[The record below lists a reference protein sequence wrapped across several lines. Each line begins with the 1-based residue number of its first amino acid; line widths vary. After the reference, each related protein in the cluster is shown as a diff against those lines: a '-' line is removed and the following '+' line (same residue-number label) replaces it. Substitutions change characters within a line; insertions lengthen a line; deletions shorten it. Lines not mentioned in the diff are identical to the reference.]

1 MAQMSLNEFSS
12 AATLDQDPSL
22 TSPYLPRLGGVDPLG
37 LRQINFDLMDV
48 VLPGLNNVAS
58 HIRPFTVV
66 AWAWRHAATLARDLG
81 QSSISVDVLRD
92 FVDRIEVIYAWSQF
106 QRKADTDLPGRDYL
120 ADLIKAN
127 QYTFGGNAWKRRREA
142 REYSTALSAPVN
154 YGPGLKS
161 LGWMQSDAGNS
172 GALAVRGVADEAI
185 AAFEHELGPCL
196 SQPALSTL
204 GEVTVTAS
212 EVIELGKAWAIEHP
226 TQSERTAFLNCLSGE
241 HADPR
246 RRSGVDLI
254 IAAVRHLDGNADPAL
269 VRKTMCG
276 LPTTFAPP
284 THIEATAKAWRVL
297 QVRQVFRLAL
307 ESLFHWVLLKLRAEP
322 MITSA
327 LVESFLGEAGDAE
340 TTELWFTKVG
350 DHLRGPCDW
359 LDALR
364 KSLLSGN
371 RELELPGVIRG
382 ALAACIQEAP
392 PTAGAENNERLPLS
406 RAAKEAYNRVHS
418 TPRIL
423 MTHVLDSWVIGQ
435 HVFWSVNR
443 GMGDARAGRRMILR
457 LRIALE
463 EGGWTLTPGS
473 AMPIPNA
480 TPDRLETALSLLREA
495 GAL

>member
-1 MAQMSLNEFSS
+1 MAQVSLTELSS
-12 AATLDQDPSL
+12 AAMLNQDPSL
-22 TSPYLPRLGGVDPLG
+22 TSKYDPRLGGVDPLG

-66 AWAWRHAATLARDLG
+66 AWAWRRAATLARDLG

-120 ADLIKAN
+120 ADLVKAN
-127 QYTFGGNAWKRRREA
+127 QYTFGGESWRRRREA
-142 REYSTALSAPVN
+142 RQYSTALSAPVN

-185 AAFEHELGPCL
+185 VAFEHELGPCF

-212 EVIELGKAWAIEHP
+212 EVLELGEAWAIEHP
-226 TQSERTAFLNCLSGE
+226 TKSERTAFFNCLSGE

-246 RRSGVDLI
+246 RRSGIDLI
-254 IAAVRHLDGNADPAL
+254 ISAVRHLDGNADPAL

-276 LPTTFAPP
+276 LPTTFAAP
-284 THIEATAKAWRVL
+284 TYMEVTAKAWRIL

-307 ESLFHWVLLKLRAEP
+307 ESLFHWVLLKLKAEP

-327 LVESFLGEAGDAE
+327 LVDSFLCEAGDAE
-340 TTELWFTKVG
+340 TTELWFAEVG
-350 DHLRGPCDW
+350 DDLRGPCDW

-364 KSLLSGN
+364 KALLSGK
-371 RELELPGVIRG
+371 REMELPVVIRG
-382 ALAACIQEAP
+382 ALAVCIQEAP
-392 PTAGAENNERLPLS
+392 TTASDENNERLPLS
-406 RAAKEAYNRVHS
+406 RAAKEARSSVHS
-418 TPRIL
+418 NPRTL

-463 EGGWTLTPGS
+463 EGGWALTPGS
-473 AMPIPNA
+473 MIVIPNA
-480 TPDRLETALSLLREA
+480 TPDRLETALTLLRET
-495 GAL
+495 GII